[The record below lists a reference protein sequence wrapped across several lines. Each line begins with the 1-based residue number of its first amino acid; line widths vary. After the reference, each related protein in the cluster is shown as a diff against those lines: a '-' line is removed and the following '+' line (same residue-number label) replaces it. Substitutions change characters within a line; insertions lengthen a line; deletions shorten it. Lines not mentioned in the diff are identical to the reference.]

1 MADLSDVETSLASL
15 ITATAYPNGNDALSI
30 TGTIVRIYRGWPN
43 QSALNADLASG
54 VVTITIFPD
63 PGHTRITTRYLDPP
77 EAGSVVLPTMTASVT
92 ASTATFAGVAAPG
105 QIAGVLV
112 DNSAFVH
119 RTGKGDTAELVASIL
134 ASYIR
139 PRRVIQIQGAS
150 LTIPGCGSLIARVVA
165 DQATQTETR
174 RQVQGFRLS
183 FWCPTPTLRDQITA
197 LVDAALSTQK
207 FLTLPDATTA
217 RLQQTGTTVFDQSQ
231 NAGLYRRDL
240 MLSVEYATT
249 TTTTQPALIFG
260 DARLLPNA
268 SAGRSLLG

>member
-1 MADLSDVETSLASL
+1 MADLSDVETNIAGL
-15 ITATAYPNGNDALSI
+15 ITAIAYRQGPNAPSI
-30 TGTIVRIYRGWPN
+30 TGTIMRIYRGWPN
-43 QSALNADLASG
+43 QPALNADLASG
-54 VVTITIFPD
+54 IVTITVFAD
-63 PGHTRITTRYLDPP
+63 PAHARITTRYLDPP
-77 EAGSVVLPTMTASVT
+77 DTGSAVLPTMTASVT
-92 ASTATFAGVAAPG
+92 DNRATFSGVATPG

-119 RTGKGDTAELVASIL
+119 RTAKGDTPELVASIL
-134 ASYIR
+134 ASFIR
-139 PRRVIQIQGAS
+139 LRRAVQVQGAS
-150 LTIPGCGSLIARVVA
+150 LAIPGCGSLLARVVA
-165 DQATQTETR
+165 DQTTQTETR

-183 FWCPTPTLRDQITA
+183 FWCPTPTLRDQTTA

-217 RLQQTGTTVFDQSQ
+217 RLLQTGTTVFDQSQ
-231 NAGLYRRDL
+231 SAGLYRRDL